1 VGDSDPQ
8 ERFSESDFDSGGRSS
23 RRARGI
29 RRASPPFQ
37 APEVFEGQRLTIESV
52 RQRRGTGPDVAW
64 EGRLNPALLI
74 LGRPQ
79 NRGTAE
85 RGKCVCGRKQQRQ
98 TQLPV
103 ICSELQRFTWV

>member
-1 VGDSDPQ
+1 VTPTRKNASVSQILTLAAGLVVVPA
-8 ERFSESDFDSGGRSS
+8 EFDVLP
-23 RRARGI
+23 
-29 RRASPPFQ
+29 PPFQ
-37 APEVFEGQRLTIESV
+37 APEVFEGQRLTIESA

-85 RGKCVCGRKQQRQ
+85 RGKCVRGRKQQRQ

-103 ICSELQRFTWV
+103 ICSELQRSTWV